1 MVKKIFLLLL
11 IIIVCVGCS
20 NYKNVDSNKI
30 FLSDMFYNKGNF
42 IEIDSKSLEDYSNT
56 TYLLFTYNNFCSLPI
71 SCEKIFKSFA
81 SYYKIDFLSMPFSEF
96 KNTYLYDT
104 VKYAPSV
111 LIVENNKIIAYLDAN
126 KDDDLEKYQDV
137 NKFKD
142 WINNYINIS
151 K

>member
-1 MVKKIFLLLL
+1 M
-11 IIIVCVGCS
+11 
-20 NYKNVDSNKI
+20 
-30 FLSDMFYNKGNF
+30 
-42 IEIDSKSLEDYSNT
+42 T
-56 TYLLFTYNNFCSLPI
+56 
-71 SCEKIFKSFA
+71 
-81 SYYKIDFLSMPFSEF
+81 FSEF

-142 WINNYINIS
+142 WVNNYINIS

>member
-1 MVKKIFLLLL
+1 M
-11 IIIVCVGCS
+11 
-20 NYKNVDSNKI
+20 
-30 FLSDMFYNKGNF
+30 
-42 IEIDSKSLEDYSNT
+42 
-56 TYLLFTYNNFCSLPI
+56 LFTYNNFCSLPI

-81 SYYKIDFLSMPFSEF
+81 SDYKIDFLSMPFSEF

>member
-20 NYKNVDSNKI
+20 NYKNVDSNII

-42 IEIDSKSLEDYSNT
+42 IEIDSKSLEDYSNM

-71 SCEKIFKSFA
+71 SCEKTFKSFA
-81 SYYKIDFLSMPFSEF
+81 SDYKIDFLSMPFSEF

>member
-1 MVKKIFLLLL
+1 
-11 IIIVCVGCS
+11 
-20 NYKNVDSNKI
+20 
-30 FLSDMFYNKGNF
+30 MFYNKGNF

-81 SYYKIDFLSMPFSEF
+81 NDYKIDFLSMPFSEF

>member
-81 SYYKIDFLSMPFSEF
+81 SVYKIDFLSMPFSEF

>member
-1 MVKKIFLLLL
+1 
-11 IIIVCVGCS
+11 
-20 NYKNVDSNKI
+20 
-30 FLSDMFYNKGNF
+30 
-42 IEIDSKSLEDYSNT
+42 
-56 TYLLFTYNNFCSLPI
+56 
-71 SCEKIFKSFA
+71 
-81 SYYKIDFLSMPFSEF
+81 MPFSEF

>member
-81 SYYKIDFLSMPFSEF
+81 GDYKIDFLSMPFSEF

>member
-81 SYYKIDFLSMPFSEF
+81 SDYKIDFLSMPFSEF

-126 KDDDLEKYQDV
+126 K
-137 NKFKD
+137 FKD

>member
-42 IEIDSKSLEDYSNT
+42 IEIDSKSLEDYSNK

-81 SYYKIDFLSMPFSEF
+81 SDYKIDFLSMPFSEF

-142 WINNYINIS
+142 WLNNYINIS

>member
-81 SYYKIDFLSMPFSEF
+81 IDYKIDFLSMPFSEF

>member
-71 SCEKIFKSFA
+71 SWEKIFKSFA
-81 SYYKIDFLSMPFSEF
+81 SDYKIDFLSMPFSEF

>member
-71 SCEKIFKSFA
+71 SCKKIFKSFA
-81 SYYKIDFLSMPFSEF
+81 SDYKIDFLSMPFSEF